1 MYTPFVRVSAVSCTG
16 PDKHYTKL
24 WIYVSQN
31 GKETALCRIRE
42 TDGERCAGA
51 CKRQTLINKISQ
63 NQTTKRTVRR
73 ETILL
78 VYGGACA
85 HSTKAAVRHYTSIR
99 WHHNTKDHFLQYKH
113 ARWRDIIV
121 PRPDNIIPYSAQLT
135 YKMNYNLYPVH
146 TIHGAAKSI
155 PQRFIWLHISPNNRK
170 FYLHSPLDEISH
182 TNMILNVTT
191 GCKISQNPLPTDC
204 WFSLRPVHVWP
215 THRESRHLP
224 DILLWTVARL
234 QQSVARVV
242 NTSKLCR
249 VHFTWLFRCI
259 FL

>member
-16 PDKHYTKL
+16 PDKHYTKR

-51 CKRQTLINKISQ
+51 SKRQILINKISQ
-63 NQTTKRTVRR
+63 NQTTKRTLRR

-85 HSTKAAVRHYTSIR
+85 HSTKAAVRQYTSIR

-146 TIHGAAKSI
+146 TLHGAAKSI
-155 PQRFIWLHISPNNRK
+155 PQRFIWLHISPNNRNCFICTALLMK
-170 FYLHSPLDEISH
+170 F
-182 TNMILNVTT
+182 
-191 GCKISQNPLPTDC
+191 PTRI
-204 WFSLRPVHVWP
+204 WF
-215 THRESRHLP
+215 
-224 DILLWTVARL
+224 WTL
-234 QQSVARVV
+234 QQAVKFHK
-242 NTSKLCR
+242 TLCR
-249 VHFTWLFRCI
+249 QTADFRCALYTCDQRTENRDI
-259 FL
+259 CQTFCYEMWLGCSRAWRA